1 MDIEIRKLYEIIVSA
16 EDFKQD
22 SIDEELRK
30 EIKEFLKEHY
40 VNQNNANVESVA
52 FSLAEIGEE
61 AGFVRGF
68 KYAFRLL
75 SECVENKSVI

>member
-1 MDIEIRKLYEIIVSA
+1 MDIEIRKLYETIVSA

-40 VNQNNANVESVA
+40 VNQNNVNVESVA

-75 SECVENKSVI
+75 SECV

>member
-1 MDIEIRKLYEIIVSA
+1 MDIEIRKLYETIVSA
-16 EDFKQD
+16 ENFKQD
-22 SIDEELRK
+22 NIDEELRK
-30 EIKEFLKEHY
+30 EIKEFLKEHC
-40 VNQNNANVESVA
+40 VNQNNVNVESVA

-75 SECVENKSVI
+75 SEFA